1 MIIVILL
8 PLHCRHCL
16 LGPFSLP
23 PVFLSSAMC
32 EAHITS
38 AQIVSTGKSNHLI
51 QSCWKCSRGFPL
63 PVRKNPA
70 TLSRHTEPFKTPLCF
85 PYPASLWL
93 LPRCIPCSLWR
104 HYFQLGMYWLFPPS
118 EMNSPVPCLPGTAVL
133 IPQDS
138 AQRLLCCPPSNP
150 VSCLTPILPELFPCG
165 IKDVV
170 TYFKAVYSFF
180 HLLT

>member
-8 PLHCRHCL
+8 PLHRRHCL

-63 PVRKNPA
+63 PVRKKSSYVIETHRALQN
-70 TLSRHTEPFKTPLCF
+70 TTVF
-85 PYPASLWL
+85 P
-93 LPRCIPCSLWR
+93 
-104 HYFQLGMYWLFPPS
+104 
-118 EMNSPVPCLPGTAVL
+118 LPGFSVAA
-133 IPQDS
+133 
-138 AQRLLCCPPSNP
+138 AQMHSL
-150 VSCLTPILPELFPCG
+150 LTPKALFSAGNVLAVPSIWDELPSALPAWHGCTYSSGLSSKASVLPSFQPCFLPHPHSSR
-165 IKDVV
+165 IV
-170 TYFKAVYSFF
+170 SML
-180 HLLT
+180 H